1 MKEILVVSLL
11 LDIVSQF
18 KYDLL
23 CVKKKNLKNICPCL
37 YIRRNFIQEL
47 PFPHKKN
54 PLNNCCF
61 GLGEEIWRIRGMSKL
76 CHFGLHFAI

>member
-23 CVKKKNLKNICPCL
+23 CVKKKKLKKYMSMSIYKKKFHPRITL
-37 YIRRNFIQEL
+37 
-47 PFPHKKN
+47 PHKKN

>member
-23 CVKKKNLKNICPCL
+23 CVKKKKLKKYMSMSIYKKKFHPR
-37 YIRRNFIQEL
+37 ITL
-47 PFPHKKN
+47 PPQKK
-54 PLNNCCF
+54 PV
-61 GLGEEIWRIRGMSKL
+61 K
-76 CHFGLHFAI
+76 

>member
-23 CVKKKNLKNICPCL
+23 CVKKKKKLKKYMSMSIYKKKFHPR
-37 YIRRNFIQEL
+37 ITL
-47 PFPHKKN
+47 PPQKK
-54 PLNNCCF
+54 PV
-61 GLGEEIWRIRGMSKL
+61 K
-76 CHFGLHFAI
+76 